1 MFSEDRWAWR
11 VCREYAGLPR
21 VLNATIEQDCVLN
34 ATIEQDCVPNATI
47 ERHCVPNATKPALQ
61 SRHLVALGTRADK
74 QGAIGT
80 QENA

>member
-1 MFSEDRWAWR
+1 MST
-11 VCREYAGLPR
+11 G
-21 VLNATIEQDCVLN
+21 VLRAPNAT
-34 ATIEQDCVPNATI
+34 TKRHCVPNATI
-47 ERHCVPNATKPALQ
+47 EQDCVPNATKPALQ

>member
-1 MFSEDRWAWR
+1 MST
-11 VCREYAGLPR
+11 G
-21 VLNATIEQDCVLN
+21 VLRVLN

-47 ERHCVPNATKPALQ
+47 ERHCVPNATKPTLQ
-61 SRHLVALGTRADK
+61 SRHLVALGTRTDK